1 MRKWKYKCLMIKLVC
16 ADPFLHD
23 LQRKQNQHLYIYYDM
38 ASATEHKAIYN
49 MSSELGVEISYSAAH
64 QISKF
69 VNIFFVSYRF
79 HARKYPTFLCPY
91 PSPQRSSLT
100 GAPNVNFRK
109 ISVR

>member
-1 MRKWKYKCLMIKLVC
+1 MEIQMFNDQACVRGSFSTRSSKEAESTLI
-16 ADPFLHD
+16 
-23 LQRKQNQHLYIYYDM
+23 YIYYDM

-69 VNIFFVSYRF
+69 VNIFLYRIVF
-79 HARKYPTFLCPY
+79 MLENTLLFYVPIHPLNGLRLI
-91 PSPQRSSLT
+91 T

>member
-1 MRKWKYKCLMIKLVC
+1 
-16 ADPFLHD
+16 
-23 LQRKQNQHLYIYYDM
+23 M